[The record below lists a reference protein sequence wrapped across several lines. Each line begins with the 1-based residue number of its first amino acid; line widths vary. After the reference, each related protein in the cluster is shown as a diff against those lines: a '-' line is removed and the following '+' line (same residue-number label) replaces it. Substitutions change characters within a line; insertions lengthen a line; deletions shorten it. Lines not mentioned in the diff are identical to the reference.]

1 MTQRSH
7 LFPFRTQKL
16 SSVVPKILGWRRP
29 GKIGR
34 RRLFSLLFWSS
45 THRPY
50 NFICTSSSVGAP
62 EVSAASGGCSEPERA
77 GQRRRAM
84 RAHIMREVSAT
95 RRNRKSPWK
104 CTTKRQDICP
114 VFFVALPPCGGG
126 FTVRAA
132 ALRFS
137 SQGLSG

>member
-1 MTQRSH
+1 MLNIWPVPMTQRSH

-62 EVSAASGGCSEPERA
+62 EVSAASGGYSEPERA

-95 RRNRKSPWK
+95 RRNRKSS
-104 CTTKRQDICP
+104 
-114 VFFVALPPCGGG
+114 
-126 FTVRAA
+126 AA
-132 ALRFS
+132 ARMT
-137 SQGLSG
+137 SGRAEWFCKTRNLIYMHF

>member
-34 RRLFSLLFWSS
+34 RRLFSLLFGLQL
-45 THRPY
+45 TGRQLH
-50 NFICTSSSVGAP
+50 ICTSSSVGAP
-62 EVSAASGGCSEPERA
+62 EMSAASGGYSEPERA

-84 RAHIMREVSAT
+84 RAHIIREVSAT
-95 RRNRKSPWK
+95 RRNRKSSATARTTSGRAEWFCK
-104 CTTKRQDICP
+104 TGNLITCTSSSVGR
-114 VFFVALPPCGGG
+114 A
-126 FTVRAA
+126 TVK
-132 ALRFS
+132 LYDH
-137 SQGLSG
+137 

>member
-1 MTQRSH
+1 MVLQDQKFNIYALLAQLVEQLTLNQRAQGS
-7 LFPFRTQKL
+7 
-16 SSVVPKILGWRRP
+16 
-29 GKIGR
+29 
-34 RRLFSLLFWSS
+34 
-45 THRPY
+45 
-50 NFICTSSSVGAP
+50 
-62 EVSAASGGCSEPERA
+62 
-77 GQRRRAM
+77 
-84 RAHIMREVSAT
+84 
-95 RRNRKSPWK
+95 SPWK